1 MRNRIWTYN
10 ALAIVFWL
18 AISAGCAPTSQNIE
32 VASLVTQQNAIVPP
46 QKKKLVAIAGFEN
59 RSTYAA
65 DRLWDTCSQMLS
77 TRLIEMGYFRVV
89 EWEKMK
95 QLFDWDALSTS
106 ILVKSPE
113 RRSDARKILL
123 CEYFLTGAVTYFDV
137 NQSSYVSALS
147 KRKVIKTTVRV
158 DLLLQDAQ
166 TGEYLS
172 AATGEATERQEFKGG
187 TLGGKTGT
195 WDSSSADMA
204 LNNAICEA
212 LFKLTTEYDRKTRSG
227 G

>member
-1 MRNRIWTYN
+1 MRNRIWAYN

-32 VASLVTQQNAIVPP
+32 VASLGTQQNAIVPP
-46 QKKKLVAIAGFEN
+46 KKKKLVAVAGFEN
-59 RSTYAA
+59 RSAYAA
-65 DRLWDTCSQMLS
+65 DRLWDTCSQLLS
-77 TRLIEMGYFRVV
+77 TRLIETGCFRVV

-113 RRSDARKILL
+113 RRSNARKILL

-137 NQSSYVSALS
+137 NQSSHVSALS

-187 TLGGKTGT
+187 MLGGKTGT
-195 WDSSSADMA
+195 WDPGSA
-204 LNNAICEA
+204 N
-212 LFKLTTEYDRKTRSG
+212 TQ
-227 G
+227 

>member
-137 NQSSYVSALS
+137 NQSSHVSALS

-187 TLGGKTGT
+187 TLGGETGT